1 MSIKI
6 SYLWYETSKQG
17 ILSRL
22 SFYAKFWLKY
32 LTKSFDGRIP
42 DDRFLDEQKYDVDY
56 YCKIDQPISLDK
68 AFKLRDINILKNS
81 GYTYELYNIL
91 YPFRKELRFNFIPG
105 DVTTIP
111 DFPTFVKSRPIEG
124 RNDNSV
130 LLPLDAQRHFRFVND
145 RNNFAD
151 KLDGVVWRGAAYQ
164 KHRLKFLESCCS
176 LSFVNAGNTAV
187 SKNKNSPFAKPKMS
201 IKEQLNFKFIV
212 SLEGNDVAT
221 NLKWI
226 MSSNSVCIMP
236 KPKFE
241 TWFKEGTLV
250 PSIHYIE
257 IKDDYSD
264 LEDVYQKYSH
274 RIEDCEEIIR
284 NANKFTDRFRNKL
297 NNLMLARMVASKYQ
311 DLLEE

>member
-22 SFYAKFWLKY
+22 SFYARFWLKY

-42 DDRFLDEQKYDVDY
+42 DDRFLDEQKNDIDY

-68 AFKLRDINILKNS
+68 AFKLRDINLLKNS

-91 YPFRKELRFNFIPG
+91 YPFREEIRFNFIPG

-111 DFPTFVKSRPIEG
+111 DYPAFVKSRPIEG
-124 RNDNSV
+124 KNSNSV
-130 LLPLDAQRHFRFVND
+130 LLPLDTLRHFRFVND
-145 RNNFAD
+145 RNSFAD
-151 KLDGVVWRGAAYQ
+151 KLEGLVWRGAAYQ
-164 KHRLKFLESCCS
+164 KHRLKFLESCSS

-187 SKNKNSPFAKPKMS
+187 SKNKNIPFAKPKMS
-201 IKEQLNFKFIV
+201 IKDQLRYKFV
-212 SLEGNDVAT
+212 LSLEGNDVAT

-236 KPKFE
+236 RPKYE
-241 TWFKEGTLV
+241 TWYKEGTLI
-250 PSIHYIE
+250 PNYHYIE
-257 IKDDYSD
+257 IRDDFLD
-264 LEDVYQKYSH
+264 IEDVFARYVSDKTACEAIISNAQDFVSNYFSSRNMLYVARLVALKYL
-274 RIEDCEEIIR
+274 
-284 NANKFTDRFRNKL
+284 KFVK
-297 NNLMLARMVASKYQ
+297 
-311 DLLEE
+311 